1 MCYMDLNHTCYKDL
15 IGYEVNGCL
24 KNDYDANPF
33 INAYPSHMNIVFLF
47 LACRCTTLFKTG
59 LCAHKIY
66 HGSMIMVLLGG
77 SMMIFWQPLFPS

>member
-33 INAYPSHMNIVFLF
+33 INA
-47 LACRCTTLFKTG
+47 
-59 LCAHKIY
+59 
-66 HGSMIMVLLGG
+66 
-77 SMMIFWQPLFPS
+77 